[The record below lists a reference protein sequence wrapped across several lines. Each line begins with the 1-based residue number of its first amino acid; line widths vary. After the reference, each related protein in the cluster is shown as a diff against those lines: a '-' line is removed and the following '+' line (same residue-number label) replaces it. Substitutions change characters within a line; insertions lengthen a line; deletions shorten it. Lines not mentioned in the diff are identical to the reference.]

1 MRQPNSPFILL
12 IPFVSITS
20 IFTYQF
26 IKGLLSHG
34 LNFEVLTIFVCGLF
48 FSLISGGVFL
58 AFYTVYKREMHLTSV
73 CTKPSIGKVKI
84 VALSSHNTGHSNP
97 TFMTIDF
104 EGHERTFNNVGDELR
119 FKYKQ
124 DDNID
129 ILYNP
134 LNKAEFVFS

>member
-1 MRQPNSPFILL
+1 MRQPAFPYMLL
-12 IPFVSITS
+12 IPFLAT
-20 IFTYQF
+20 FT
-26 IKGLLSHG
+26 
-34 LNFEVLTIFVCGLF
+34 F
-48 FSLISGGVFL
+48 FSYQAIDTFLMQGLSKNFFILILSGFLFSFTSGFMFL
-58 AFYTVYKREMHLTSV
+58 AFHDKYKREMHLISV
-73 CTKPSIGKVKI
+73 CTNPSIGKVKI

-104 EGHERTFNNVGDELR
+104 EGHEHTFNNVGDELR

-134 LNKAEFVFS
+134 LNKSEFVFT